1 MQRYLLL
8 FSINFYLKGRNCLR
22 NLFLQ
27 IIDQKMPWFTELIFP
42 DGFLKSSYFCK
53 KISKRIRFCG
63 INLCSC
69 QIFVFSGL
77 YFCGFGPNLRN
88 KFFKQILSL
97 TYIKFVDFLGFATFD
112 SCCVMETI
120 KEKVLNILQPNHTQT
135 TSNISWR

>member
-8 FSINFYLKGRNCLR
+8 FSINFYLKGINCLR

-42 DGFLKSSYFCK
+42 DGSLKSSYFCK
-53 KISKRIRFCG
+53 KISKGIRFCG
-63 INLCSC
+63 INFCSC

-97 TYIKFVDFLGFATFD
+97 TYIKFVCFPRF
-112 SCCVMETI
+112 C
-120 KEKVLNILQPNHTQT
+120 NIWLMLCNGNDKGKSIECFTTKPHVNHK
-135 TSNISWR
+135 